1 MPIVTYLLRIAE
13 ARLPTDLPGEK
24 EFGSQKKS
32 QDWFSN
38 MFFETNSA
46 ATTKTKLNEA
56 FVSNADSS
64 IPSRSS

>member
-13 ARLPTDLPGEK
+13 ARLPTDLLGEK

-46 ATTKTKLNEA
+46 ATTNKIITGIHDPCP
-56 FVSNADSS
+56 F
-64 IPSRSS
+64 